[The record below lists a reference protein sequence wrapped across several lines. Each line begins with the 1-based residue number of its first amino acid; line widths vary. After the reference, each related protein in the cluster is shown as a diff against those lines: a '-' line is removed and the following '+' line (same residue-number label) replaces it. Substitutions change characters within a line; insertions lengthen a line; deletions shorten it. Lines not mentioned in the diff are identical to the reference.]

1 MNDPQRAP
9 DPSVPP
15 ARHVPHIPPAD
26 LRGQRLVGKVDLHVP
41 TDMAMYAALAGKP
54 PEIDPTLAD
63 PMKAVTVARRENPWS
78 PVVLSLYLRQICRE
92 KALKINK
99 PELASWL
106 RRQSTIAKKRFAES
120 QARIN
125 AARSDRA
132 A

>member
-1 MNDPQRAP
+1 MNQPQRET
-9 DPSVPP
+9 
-15 ARHVPHIPPAD
+15 ARPIPHIPPAD
-26 LRGQRLVGKVDLHVP
+26 LRATRITEPVMLHVP
-41 TDMAMYAALAGKP
+41 TDMVMYAAISGKA
-54 PEIDPTLAD
+54 PEIDPSLAD

-106 RRQSTIAKKRFAES
+106 RKQSTIARKRFAES
-120 QARIN
+120 QERIH
-125 AARSDRA
+125 ATRSDRA